1 MNVLHDELAKF
12 SHAIIKGAPSS
23 LGFVAPPHYSADIG
37 LEVYRNNY
45 RGNLQDALA
54 GAYPVIEQL
63 VGTDFLHM
71 LARDFISQH
80 GSCSANLFDY
90 GAELGD
96 FLESYSPA
104 NSLAYLPDIARLE
117 WACHRAYFATDAEPL
132 DLARL
137 SQVAPSDHANLLL
150 HVHPACRILASA
162 FPIVAIWQAHQT
174 GGGFEI
180 DWAGGGEIALVSRRD
195 DVVTVRE
202 LNEDEAHWLEAVRHG
217 QRLGVATAATLNRF
231 PLFDLQDTLLLFV
244 SLGMLTDFTLGE
256 LT

>member
-1 MNVLHDELAKF
+1 MNILHDELADL
-12 SHAIIKGAPSS
+12 SHAIIKGAASS
-23 LGFVAPPHYSADIG
+23 VRFDTSPHYSVAIG
-37 LEVYRNNY
+37 LDVYRNNY

-54 GAYPVIEQL
+54 GAYPVIGQL
-63 VGTDFLHM
+63 VGADFFRM

-80 GSCSANLFDY
+80 GSCSANLFEY

-96 FLESYSPA
+96 FLDGYSPA
-104 NSLAYLPDIARLE
+104 SSLAYLPDIARLE
-117 WACHRAYFATDAEPL
+117 WACHRAYFATDAAPL
-132 DLARL
+132 DLAGL
-137 SQVAPSDHANLLL
+137 SQVAPDDHANLLL
-150 HVHPACRILASA
+150 HVHPACRIVASA
-162 FPIVAIWQAHQT
+162 FPIVAIWQTHQT

-202 LNEDEAHWLEAVRHG
+202 LNEGETHWLEAVRLG
-217 QRLGVATAATLNRF
+217 QNLGVATAATLERF

-244 SLGMLTDFTLGE
+244 SLEILTDFTLGE

>member
-1 MNVLHDELAKF
+1 MNVLHDELAAF
-12 SHAIIKGAPSS
+12 SHAIIKGAPTS
-23 LGFVAPPHYSADIG
+23 LRFVASPHYSADIG

-54 GAYPVIEQL
+54 GAYPVIGQL
-63 VGTDFLHM
+63 VGADFFRM
-71 LARDFISQH
+71 LARDFISRH

-96 FLESYSPA
+96 FLDGYSPA
-104 NSLAYLPDIARLE
+104 SLLAYLPDVARLE
-117 WACHRAYFATDAEPL
+117 WACHRAYFAMDAEPL

-137 SQVAPSDHANLLL
+137 SQVAPDDHANLLL
-150 HVHPACRILASA
+150 HVHPACRIVASA
-162 FPIVAIWQAHQT
+162 FPIVAIWQTHQA

-202 LNEDEAHWLEAVRHG
+202 LNEDEAHWLEAVRRG
-217 QRLGVATAATLNRF
+217 QHLGMATAATLERF

-244 SLGMLTDFTLGE
+244 SLGILTDFTLGE
-256 LT
+256 IT